1 MDTLVFHPPRG
12 STFLT
17 RTFLR
22 RASRAV
28 LLALTAA
35 AVCSLLPGCA
45 SKKSASPEAV
55 NRCPAN
61 RPGCQIEVV
70 FTNVGLG
77 ERVARLSGRLSAAQP
92 NASYAFDAASGETLR
107 LKLSG
112 APANLV
118 LTRPNGQASGPGLPA
133 QMVLNA
139 KGKYVLLVVADDGY
153 GDYQLEVRLTEK
165 P

>member
-1 MDTLVFHPPRG
+1 MDTLALHPPRG
-12 STFLT
+12 LTFS
-17 RTFLR
+17 RPAFAR

-28 LLALTAA
+28 LLGLMAA
-35 AVCSLLPGCA
+35 ASCGLLLGCA
-45 SKKSASPEAV
+45 SKKSAPEVA

-70 FTNVGLG
+70 FASVGLG
-77 ERVARLSGRLSAAQP
+77 ERVARLDGRLSAAQP
-92 NASYAFDAASGETLR
+92 NASYAFNAASGETLR

-112 APANLV
+112 SPANLV

-133 QMVLNA
+133 QMVLGA
-139 KGKYVLLVVADDGY
+139 KGKYVLLVVANDGY

>member
-1 MDTLVFHPPRG
+1 MDTFAPHPPRG
-12 STFLT
+12 PTFSP
-17 RTFLR
+17 RSFAR
-22 RASRAV
+22 RGSRAV
-28 LLALTAA
+28 LLGLMAA
-35 AVCSLLPGCA
+35 ALCSLLLACA
-45 SKKSASPEAV
+45 SKKSAPEV
-55 NRCPAN
+55 TNRCPAN

-77 ERVARLSGRLSAAQP
+77 ERVARLDGRLSAAQP
-92 NASYAFDAASGETLR
+92 NASYAFNAASGETLR

-133 QMVLNA
+133 QMVLGA
-139 KGKYVLLVVADDGY
+139 KGKYVLLVVADDEY
-153 GDYQLEVRLTEK
+153 GDYHLEVRLTEK

>member
-12 STFLT
+12 SFLA
-17 RTFLR
+17 RTFSR

-28 LLALTAA
+28 LLGLTAA
-35 AVCSLLPGCA
+35 ALCSLLLGCA
-45 SKKSASPEAV
+45 SKKSAPEVV

-77 ERVARLSGRLSAAQP
+77 ERVARLGGSLSAAQP
-92 NASYAFDAASGETLR
+92 NASYAFEAASGETLR

-112 APANLV
+112 TPANLV

-139 KGKYVLLVVADDGY
+139 KGKYVLLVVADNVY